1 MTMTRRANTDLAIAM
16 AGLALLLLSAVS
28 AVTSTSPKVTMR
40 FAAGDGSA
48 TLTGVESTSS
58 IDFLGIPFA
67 EPPTGP
73 RRFQPATPK
82 SISSSEFNATSF
94 GAACPQ
100 PACMHSPQVSLLLL
114 LAVVLASDLALLLA
128 RVAPSPTRRTASSS
142 TSSFQRE
149 EPQRAGGPSS
159 CGSMEEPSWR
169 VPRA

>member
-1 MTMTRRANTDLAIAM
+1 MTRRAKTDLAIAM

-28 AVTSTSPKVTMR
+28 AVTSTSPQVTI
-40 FAAGDGSA
+40 GKNL

-58 IDFLGIPFA
+58 LDFLGIPFA